1 MSAHEIRWSG
11 VALTGGG
18 AYTLIFG
25 LRPLGAVLILAG
37 LVGLYALQRERIGRL
52 GLAGLLIAGIG
63 LLGFGAI
70 GVWRWFSPEWT
81 LSLSVTLRGAVIAL
95 ALGLILFGRATNRAA
110 IMPRHSGTGLIIAAL
125 MIVLTGVG
133 IHAFGLCLVWLGYSV
148 LRGNYTVA
156 APTRTARAA
165 PTYNPT

>member
-18 AYTLIFG
+18 AYTLVFG

-70 GVWRWFSPEWT
+70 GVWRWFSLEWT

-148 LRGNYTVA
+148 LRGKYIHLS
-156 APTRTARAA
+156 
-165 PTYNPT
+165 